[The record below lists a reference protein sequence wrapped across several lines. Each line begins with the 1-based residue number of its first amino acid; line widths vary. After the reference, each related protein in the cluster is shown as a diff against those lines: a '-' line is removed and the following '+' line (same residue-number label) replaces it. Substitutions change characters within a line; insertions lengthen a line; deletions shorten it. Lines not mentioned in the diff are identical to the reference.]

1 MYYVI
6 PYKIRWLLLLI
17 ASYYFYI
24 CWRPK
29 QILFILLIIL
39 STFTNYIFSLAMY
52 REKKH
57 KKRKKYLYITLFINF
72 SLLFLFKYAVF
83 FNETLMHL
91 ISNIIE
97 WYYRDLGEERA
108 LLKAQL
114 FLSNYPAKEFDI
126 ILPMGIS
133 FYTFQATSYS
143 IDVYRK
149 EIKPVRHYGIFSL
162 FISFFPQLVAGPIER
177 SRNLLP
183 QFYEKHTFKIE
194 NVLLGLKWML
204 WGFFKKIVIAD
215 RVSTAVNT
223 IYNTPTN
230 YHGFYFIFATIL
242 FAFQIYCDF
251 SGYSDIALGSA
262 KVLGFR
268 LMHNFEKPYLSKSIK
283 EIWRRWHVSLST
295 WFMDYIYIPLGG
307 NRKGKFRKYFNL
319 FLTFFVSGIWHG
331 ANWTFALWG
340 AMHGIYLVI
349 GGLTEKIRKRIKRIL
364 HLDGSIVERFFCI
377 IITFFL
383 FSLSLIM
390 FRANTITDAFYI
402 FHHLLDDFQ
411 QWTSAQYFY
420 EMITSMGIN
429 LVELMIVVLS
439 IFFLMFLEIATG
451 KEYVIDGVEKR
462 NTVVRMIFYI
472 FLSTWILCTGVFY
485 NSGEFIY
492 FQF

>member
-1 MYYVI
+1 
-6 PYKIRWLLLLI
+6 
-17 ASYYFYI
+17 
-24 CWRPK
+24 
-29 QILFILLIIL
+29 
-39 STFTNYIFSLAMY
+39 
-52 REKKH
+52 
-57 KKRKKYLYITLFINF
+57 
-72 SLLFLFKYAVF
+72 
-83 FNETLMHL
+83 
-91 ISNIIE
+91 
-97 WYYRDLGEERA
+97 
-108 LLKAQL
+108 
-114 FLSNYPAKEFDI
+114 
-126 ILPMGIS
+126 
-133 FYTFQATSYS
+133 
-143 IDVYRK
+143 
-149 EIKPVRHYGIFSL
+149 
-162 FISFFPQLVAGPIER
+162 
-177 SRNLLP
+177 
-183 QFYEKHTFKIE
+183 
-194 NVLLGLKWML
+194 
-204 WGFFKKIVIAD
+204 
-215 RVSTAVNT
+215 
-223 IYNTPTN
+223 
-230 YHGFYFIFATIL
+230 
-242 FAFQIYCDF
+242 
-251 SGYSDIALGSA
+251 
-262 KVLGFR
+262 
-268 LMHNFEKPYLSKSIK
+268 
-283 EIWRRWHVSLST
+283 
-295 WFMDYIYIPLGG
+295 MDYIYIPLGG